1 MANYLGRVSVAVSF
15 IVAGVLAVGV
25 AAAQTPAAQT
35 PVPKVKSV
43 RSVPITS
50 VEGRD
55 NYMAYCAVCH
65 GEDGKGKGPAAP
77 AMKAPVPD
85 LTTLALRN
93 KGKFDLL
100 SVEYIIK
107 GTGKTA
113 TPAHG
118 VQSMPIWG
126 DVFQG
131 DDRSVTELRIGN
143 LAKYLE
149 SIQQK

>member
-1 MANYLGRVSVAVSF
+1 MASYPGRFCVAASF
-15 IVAGVLAVGV
+15 IVAGVLAVNV
-25 AAAQTPAAQT
+25 AAQTPSAQT

-43 RSVPITS
+43 RVVPISS

-55 NYMAYCAVCH
+55 NYTAYCAVCH
-65 GEDGKGKGPAAP
+65 GEDGKGNGPAAP

-85 LTTLALRN
+85 LTTIAMRN

-100 SVEYIIK
+100 SVEYIIN

-118 VQSMPIWG
+118 VEAMPIWG
-126 DVFQG
+126 DVFQSE
-131 DDRSVTELRIGN
+131 DKSKRTLRIGN
-143 LAKYLE
+143 LAKYLQ